1 MPPGTPLQ
9 RDAIVAA
16 ARDLI
21 AAGGLE
27 SLSLRRLATKLGVTA
42 PALYAHVHDKKDL
55 LRAVAEVELGTL
67 VERYAETAGD
77 APLARIRAHAH
88 AYVGYS
94 RSNPELF
101 GVLFLFPPELSQSD
115 LPDVVKLPAAT
126 RAFASAAEAVA
137 DAIAEGS
144 IVTDDPL
151 LVTLTL
157 WAGAHGVATVLA
169 LGFGLPTELEDA
181 MVDEMVDRLLA
192 GFAPR

>member
-21 AAGGLE
+21 AAGGLD

-42 PALYAHVHDKKDL
+42 PALYAHVEDKRDL
-55 LRAVAEVELGTL
+55 LRAVAEVELGEL
-67 VERYAETAGD
+67 VERYAETAD
-77 APLARIRAHAH
+77 EAPIARIRAHAH

-94 RSNPELF
+94 RRNPELF
-101 GVLFLFPPELSQSD
+101 SVLFLFPPELSASD
-115 LPDVVKLPAAT
+115 LPEEVQLPAAT
-126 RAFASAAEAVA
+126 RAFGSAAEAVA

-157 WAGAHGVATVLA
+157 WAGAHGVATVLG
-169 LGFGLPTELEDA
+169 LGFGLPAELEDA

-192 GFAPR
+192 GYAPR